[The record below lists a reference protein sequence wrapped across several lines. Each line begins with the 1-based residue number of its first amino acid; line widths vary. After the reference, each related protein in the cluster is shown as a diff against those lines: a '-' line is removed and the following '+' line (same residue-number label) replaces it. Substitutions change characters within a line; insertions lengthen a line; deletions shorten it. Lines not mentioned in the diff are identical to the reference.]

1 MDTNQRKVGRPKAP
15 PRTGP
20 LVLGEDHG
28 RTKVTL
34 EISERTAGELA
45 EYTRWVEQW
54 SGIAATEA
62 KFKTVD
68 FALREIFRRD
78 RVWQA
83 EKRAPSEPAKS
94 ASGRGASVGTASG
107 RRDSPIPTATCATR
121 AAGERGRESDLST
134 APGADLSSRRHRC
147 RTRPGFTSTRPTRA
161 CCGSRRALARQWL
174 RSCGDMLRFSPLTF
188 RRAQERRRKH
198 GAAK

>member
-1 MDTNQRKVGRPKAP
+1 MDTNERKVGRPKTP

-20 LVLGEDHG
+20 LVLGEDQG

-34 EISERTAGELA
+34 EISERAAGELA

-54 SGIAATEA
+54 SGIAASDA

-83 EKRAPSEPAKS
+83 KRRMGEEPEPAKASPAVTPAAAPRPS
-94 ASGRGASVGTASG
+94 AATSPSPPPPAPREPRANSDGGRS
-107 RRDSPIPTATCATR
+107 
-121 AAGERGRESDLST
+121 
-134 APGADLSSRRHRC
+134 
-147 RTRPGFTSTRPTRA
+147 
-161 CCGSRRALARQWL
+161 
-174 RSCGDMLRFSPLTF
+174 
-188 RRAQERRRKH
+188 
-198 GAAK
+198 